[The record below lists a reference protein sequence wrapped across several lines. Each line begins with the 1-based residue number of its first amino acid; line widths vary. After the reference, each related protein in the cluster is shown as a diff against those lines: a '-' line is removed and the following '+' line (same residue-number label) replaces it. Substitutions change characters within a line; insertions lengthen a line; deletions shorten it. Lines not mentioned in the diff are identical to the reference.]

1 MRVLFLN
8 PQGNF
13 DKYDSHL
20 TEHPDFGG
28 QLVYVK
34 EVSKEL
40 AKMNISVD
48 IVTRQ
53 IIDENWPEFS
63 NEIDYFDESLNP
75 RIVRIPFGGEKFLNK
90 EELWP
95 FLSDYVKNILDFYK
109 NENIDFITTHYGD
122 GGYSGVL
129 LKSKLGINFSFTGH
143 SLGAQKMDKLGVNLE
158 NFNEFDKEYHF
169 SQRIMAERLSMKHA
183 FKIIVSTSMERF
195 EQYSHPLYKDVAQIE
210 NDNKYKVIPPGVNTE
225 IFNDDASVL
234 DDKTIKQIKEKIK
247 NTKKSFIILSSRL
260 DEKKN
265 HLAVVK
271 AFATSKTL
279 QNNSNLAIFLR
290 GINDPYQDF
299 NLLNEKE
306 KKILKPI
313 LEEIEKAKIK
323 DKVYFFDFRS
333 QKELASAYK
342 YFSQLK
348 SVFALTAFYE
358 PFGLAPIEAGACGL
372 AVVATKNGGPSEIF
386 DDGSGVLVD
395 PENIQEIEIG
405 LIEALKNYESYSEK
419 VKKRVHE
426 KFTWR
431 RTAEGY
437 LTVIQEGMAKKEYI
451 KEDNLDLNGKE
462 LIINYLKNKI

>member
-75 RIVRIPFGGEKFLNK
+75 RIVRIPFGGKKFLHK
-90 EELWP
+90 EQLWP

-333 QKELASAYK
+333 QKELINT
-342 YFSQLK
+342 F
-348 SVFALTAFYE
+348 
-358 PFGLAPIEAGACGL
+358 
-372 AVVATKNGGPSEIF
+372 
-386 DDGSGVLVD
+386 
-395 PENIQEIEIG
+395 
-405 LIEALKNYESYSEK
+405 
-419 VKKRVHE
+419 
-426 KFTWR
+426 
-431 RTAEGY
+431 
-437 LTVIQEGMAKKEYI
+437 
-451 KEDNLDLNGKE
+451 LN
-462 LIINYLKNKI
+462 